1 MLKVVV
7 PSAIV
12 PLISLLSSL
21 LNSIDC
27 ICKVSVVSTEATSK
41 GCTSLENSG
50 KLSISINSSIKL
62 EIYYHVTERQPK
74 PLLVGFINE
83 SEKEFFEQLIQ
94 VEGIGP
100 VKAANS
106 LIHPINIIANAIET
120 EDYDILEQMPGIG
133 KRAAQKIVATLKG
146 KVLDKISNESVILE
160 SSISENTIFKDA
172 LEVLVDLG
180 YRVSDARTQINEVIN
195 STENDEDI
203 SVENLLREVFKRAR

>member
-1 MLKVVV
+1 MISFIEGTIKKILSNPKRL
-7 PSAIV
+7 IV
-12 PLISLLSSL
+12 LVGGIGYEILTPEFLSSYF
-21 LNSIDC
+21 ID
-27 ICKVSVVSTEATSK
+27 
-41 GCTSLENSG
+41 ND
-50 KLSISINSSIKL
+50 ISINSSIKL
-62 EIYYHVTERQPK
+62 EIYYHVTESQPK

-160 SSISENTIFKDA
+160 TSISENSVFKDA
-172 LEVLVDLG
+172 LGVLVDLG
-180 YRVSDARTQINEVIN
+180 YRVSDARTQINEVMN
-195 STENDEDI
+195 STESDEDVN
-203 SVENLLREVFKRAR
+203 VENLLREVFKRAR